1 MNTFIKV
8 SLRLCATL
16 LIAATISSCMTHP
29 DPYVRHGRA
38 GGALLGAGAGAIIG
52 NNVKGISK
60 GEGAIAGAVLGG
72 ILGDARGK
80 ANSAYYRRPQPRYN
94 PYYY

>member
-1 MNTFIKV
+1 MTTFIKT
-8 SLRLCATL
+8 SLRLFAGVTM
-16 LIAATISSCMTHP
+16 AVMASSCMHP
-29 DPYVRHGRA
+29 DPYVRHGRT
-38 GGALLGAGAGAIIG
+38 GGALVGAGAGAIIG

-60 GEGAIAGAVLGG
+60 GEGAIGGAILGG

-80 ANSAYYRRPQPRYN
+80 ANSAYYRRPR